1 MMSRRWTRGEEN
13 GKDSNSGKGKLGAKV
28 RVGGSPEPMQDG
40 WAGVNLNITT
50 YHAEK
55 GAGNY
60 DSM

>member
-1 MMSRRWTRGEEN
+1 MERT
-13 GKDSNSGKGKLGAKV
+13 GKGKLRAKV
-28 RVGGSPEPMQDG
+28 RVGGSLEPMRDR
-40 WAGVNLNITT
+40 WAGVNLSITA

>member
-1 MMSRRWTRGEEN
+1 MKGEEN